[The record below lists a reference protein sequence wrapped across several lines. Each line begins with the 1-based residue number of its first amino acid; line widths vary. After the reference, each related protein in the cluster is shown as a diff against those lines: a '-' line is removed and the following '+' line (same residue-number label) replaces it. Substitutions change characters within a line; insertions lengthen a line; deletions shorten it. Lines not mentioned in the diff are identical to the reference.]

1 MRDLRNR
8 ENDTNTEENTNTE
21 RELMR
26 DKLINKV
33 LKSIYL

>member
-1 MRDLRNR
+1 MRDLRNK

-21 RELMR
+21 RELMQDR
-26 DKLINKV
+26 LINKV